1 MPPVQSYVRL
11 TAGCARSLTANRVG
25 GYPNLVPQ
33 AGGGYQGGAK
43 FTGKE
48 PPAMP
53 RGPVPLQAHQTIE
66 PFAALLLIAAPWI
79 FGFSDNDTAT
89 TLSVIVGVIV
99 LITGMTTRWR
109 MSLVKLIPL
118 RTHFMMDL
126 GVGIA
131 LIVLPFVAGFS
142 DHGGAT
148 RFFVI
153 AGVLEL
159 GTALMTRWDE
169 REEVGP
175 ARSPRTTTAR

>member
-1 MPPVQSYVRL
+1 
-11 TAGCARSLTANRVG
+11 
-25 GYPNLVPQ
+25 
-33 AGGGYQGGAK
+33 
-43 FTGKE
+43 
-48 PPAMP
+48 MP
-53 RGPVPLQAHQTIE
+53 RGPLPLRAHQAIE
-66 PFAALLLIAAPWI
+66 PIAAILLIAAPWI

-89 TLSVIVGVIV
+89 TLSIIVGVIV

-131 LIVLPFVAGFS
+131 LIALPFVAGFS
-142 DHGGAT
+142 DNGGAT

-159 GTALMTRWDE
+159 GIAVMTRWDA
-169 REEVGP
+169 REEVGQ

>member
-1 MPPVQSYVRL
+1 
-11 TAGCARSLTANRVG
+11 
-25 GYPNLVPQ
+25 
-33 AGGGYQGGAK
+33 
-43 FTGKE
+43 
-48 PPAMP
+48 MP
-53 RGPVPLQAHQTIE
+53 RGPVPLRAHQAIE

-89 TLSVIVGVIV
+89 TLSVIAGVIV
-99 LITGMTTRWR
+99 LATGMSTRWR

-126 GVGIA
+126 GLGIA
-131 LIVLPFVAGFS
+131 LIVAPFVAGFS

-169 REEVGP
+169 REEVRTESRARTHP
-175 ARSPRTTTAR
+175 AR

>member
-1 MPPVQSYVRL
+1 
-11 TAGCARSLTANRVG
+11 
-25 GYPNLVPQ
+25 
-33 AGGGYQGGAK
+33 
-43 FTGKE
+43 
-48 PPAMP
+48 MP
-53 RGPVPLQAHQTIE
+53 RGPLPLRAHQAIE
-66 PFAALLLIAAPWI
+66 PIAAIVLIAAPWI

-89 TLSVIVGVIV
+89 TLSIIVGVIV

-118 RTHFMMDL
+118 RTHFMMDV

-131 LIVLPFVAGFS
+131 LIVLPFVTGFS

-169 REEVGP
+169 REEVAQ
-175 ARSPRTTTAR
+175 ARRPRTTTAR

>member
-1 MPPVQSYVRL
+1 
-11 TAGCARSLTANRVG
+11 
-25 GYPNLVPQ
+25 
-33 AGGGYQGGAK
+33 
-43 FTGKE
+43 
-48 PPAMP
+48 MP
-53 RGPVPLQAHQTIE
+53 RGPLPLSAHQVIE
-66 PFAALLLIAAPWI
+66 PVAALLLIAAPWI

-89 TLSVIVGVIV
+89 TLSVIVGVVV
-99 LITGMTTRWR
+99 LVTGMSTRWR

-153 AGVLEL
+153 VGVLER
-159 GTALMTRWDE
+159 GTALMTRWDQ
-169 REEVGP
+169 REEVGTQRRTRPTP
-175 ARSPRTTTAR
+175 AR

>member
-1 MPPVQSYVRL
+1 MS
-11 TAGCARSLTANRVG
+11 
-25 GYPNLVPQ
+25 
-33 AGGGYQGGAK
+33 
-43 FTGKE
+43 
-48 PPAMP
+48 
-53 RGPVPLQAHQTIE
+53 RGPLPLRAHQAIE
-66 PFAALLLIAAPWI
+66 PIAAILLIAAPWI

-89 TLSVIVGVIV
+89 TLSIIVGVIV
-99 LITGMTTRWR
+99 LVTGMTTRWR

-131 LIVLPFVAGFS
+131 LIALPFVAGFS
-142 DHGGAT
+142 DNGGAT

-159 GTALMTRWDE
+159 GIAVMTRWDA
-169 REEVGP
+169 REEVGQ

>member
-1 MPPVQSYVRL
+1 
-11 TAGCARSLTANRVG
+11 
-25 GYPNLVPQ
+25 
-33 AGGGYQGGAK
+33 
-43 FTGKE
+43 
-48 PPAMP
+48 MP
-53 RGPVPLQAHQTIE
+53 RGPLPLRAHQAIE
-66 PFAALLLIAAPWI
+66 PIAAILLIAAPWI

-89 TLSVIVGVIV
+89 TLSIVVGVIV
-99 LITGMTTRWR
+99 LVTGLTTRWR

-148 RFFVI
+148 RFYVI

-169 REEVGP
+169 REEVRTERRARTHP
-175 ARSPRTTTAR
+175 AR

>member
-1 MPPVQSYVRL
+1 
-11 TAGCARSLTANRVG
+11 
-25 GYPNLVPQ
+25 
-33 AGGGYQGGAK
+33 
-43 FTGKE
+43 
-48 PPAMP
+48 MP
-53 RGPVPLQAHQTIE
+53 RGPLPLSAHQMIE

-99 LITGMTTRWR
+99 LITGMSTRWR
-109 MSLVKLIPL
+109 ISLVKLIPL

-126 GVGIA
+126 AVGVALIA
-131 LIVLPFVAGFS
+131 LPFIAGFS

-153 AGVLEL
+153 AGALEL

-169 REEVGP
+169 REQVRTGRSARTHP
-175 ARSPRTTTAR
+175 AR

>member
-1 MPPVQSYVRL
+1 
-11 TAGCARSLTANRVG
+11 
-25 GYPNLVPQ
+25 
-33 AGGGYQGGAK
+33 
-43 FTGKE
+43 
-48 PPAMP
+48 MP
-53 RGPVPLQAHQTIE
+53 RGPLPLSAHQVIE
-66 PFAALLLIAAPWI
+66 PVAALLLIAAPWI

-89 TLSVIVGVIV
+89 TLSVIVGVVV
-99 LITGMTTRWR
+99 LVTGMSTRWR

-118 RTHFMMDL
+118 RTHFMMDV

-131 LIVLPFVAGFS
+131 LIALPFIAGFS

-169 REEVGP
+169 REEVGVQ
-175 ARSPRTTTAR
+175 RSTRRANTAR

>member
-1 MPPVQSYVRL
+1 
-11 TAGCARSLTANRVG
+11 
-25 GYPNLVPQ
+25 
-33 AGGGYQGGAK
+33 
-43 FTGKE
+43 
-48 PPAMP
+48 MP
-53 RGPVPLQAHQTIE
+53 RGPLPLRAHQAIE
-66 PFAALLLIAAPWI
+66 PIAAILLIAAPWI

-89 TLSVIVGVIV
+89 PLSVIIGVVV
-99 LITGMTTRWR
+99 LATGMSTRWR

-118 RTHFMMDL
+118 RTHLMMDV

-159 GTALMTRWDE
+159 GTTLMTRWDA
-169 REEVGP
+169 REEVGQ

>member
-1 MPPVQSYVRL
+1 
-11 TAGCARSLTANRVG
+11 
-25 GYPNLVPQ
+25 
-33 AGGGYQGGAK
+33 
-43 FTGKE
+43 
-48 PPAMP
+48 MP
-53 RGPVPLQAHQTIE
+53 RGPLPLRAHQAIE
-66 PFAALLLIAAPWI
+66 PIAAILLIAAPWI

-89 TLSVIVGVIV
+89 TLSIIVGVIV

-118 RTHFMMDL
+118 RTHFMIDL

-131 LIVLPFVAGFS
+131 LIALPFVAGFS
-142 DHGGAT
+142 DNGGAT

-159 GTALMTRWDE
+159 GIAVMTRWDA
-169 REEVGP
+169 REEVGQ